1 MPTVARDRV
10 RFDDDGLVAAVVQQH
25 DTGEVLMVAWMD
37 AEALQLTLET
47 GEAWF
52 WSRSRQELWH
62 KGAKSGNV
70 IEVVEVL
77 IDCDGDTL
85 VVKGDVGDG
94 VACHTGART
103 CFHASLAAPGA
114 G

>member
-10 RFDDDGLVAAVVQQH
+10 RFDERGLVTAIVQQH
-25 DTGEVLMVAWMD
+25 DTGQILMVAWMD
-37 AEALQLTLET
+37 AQALDLTLET

-52 WSRSRQELWH
+52 WSRSRDELWH
-62 KGAKSGNV
+62 KGETSGNV
-70 IEVVEVL
+70 LEVVEVL

-85 VVKGDVGDG
+85 VVKADVGDG
-94 VACHTGART
+94 VACHTGSRS
-103 CFHASLAAPGA
+103 CFHASVAAPGA